1 MKTQCINQEMKRI
14 LIPVSLSLLLL
25 ILPLAPGHSMPM
37 GKKSNFSGTWVL
49 NEQKSELG
57 EYGRMMASNKLV
69 ILQKG
74 KKMTMERFGTAPTGE
89 EYSYK
94 ENYTL
99 DGKECIIPL
108 FEQSKKTAT
117 AVLSKDKKILTIK
130 SLMELSFE
138 GNEMKINT
146 VEEFNIG
153 DGGKTLIIKETAST
167 DYGDMVVT
175 IVYDLQQ

>member
-1 MKTQCINQEMKRI
+1 MKTQRILNPELKRI
-14 LIPVSLSLLLL
+14 LIPVSVSLLLL
-25 ILPLAPGHSMPM
+25 LLPLIPGHSMPM
-37 GKKSNFSGTWVL
+37 GKKSNFSGTWIL

-74 KKMTMERFGTAPTGE
+74 KKMSMERFGAAPSGE
-89 EYSYK
+89 EYSYT

-117 AVLSKDKKILTIK
+117 AVLSKDKKELTIK
-130 SLMELSFE
+130 ALMELSFE
-138 GNEMKINT
+138 ENNMKINT
-146 VEEFNIG
+146 VEVFNLQ
-153 DGGKTLIIKETAST
+153 DGGKALIIKETASS
-167 DYGDMVVT
+167 DYGDMTVT
-175 IVYDLQQ
+175 IVYDLQ